1 MHGPGTQ
8 QEIPETGSELVR
20 DPEWK
25 CELKWYEVSG
35 AF

>member
-1 MHGPGTQ
+1 MHGPGTLS
-8 QEIPETGSELVR
+8 ETGSEFLR

-25 CELKWYEVSG
+25 CELKWYQVSE